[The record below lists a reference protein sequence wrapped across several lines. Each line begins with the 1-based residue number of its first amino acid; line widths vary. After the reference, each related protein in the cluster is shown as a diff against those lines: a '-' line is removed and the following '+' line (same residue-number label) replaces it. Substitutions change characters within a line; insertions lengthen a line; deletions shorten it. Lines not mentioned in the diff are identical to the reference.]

1 MSSTRTYSAN
11 PWNGYSNIN
20 KEKLKSERWFRS
32 GEQDETRTSLGQK
45 DTKSGK
51 AHLIVIG
58 QAFDWESRTGE
69 KLTLN
74 LLCGFG
80 GEGGIR
86 TPVTLPGKLDFEISP
101 DRQHRQPQTR
111 ISREETALPYPRF
124 CQFMYASVSS
134 PFTKLHSR
142 EKLIQSS
149 RQLRK
154 ALRIF
159 KLRLISNQVHR
170 FNLLRLQMF

>member
-1 MSSTRTYSAN
+1 M
-11 PWNGYSNIN
+11 
-20 KEKLKSERWFRS
+20 
-32 GEQDETRTSLGQK
+32 
-45 DTKSGK
+45 
-51 AHLIVIG
+51 IVIG

-86 TPVTLPGKLDFEISP
+86 TPVTLPGKLDFEISQ
-101 DRQHRQPQTR
+101 DRQHRQPQTK
-111 ISREETALPYPRF
+111 ISRETQLSPALAF
-124 CQFMYASVSS
+124 VSLCQLLFVDLSQ
-134 PFTKLHSR
+134 FFHSL
-142 EKLIQSS
+142 EKFIQSS
-149 RQLRK
+149 KQLLK
-154 ALRIF
+154 PLRIF

>member
-86 TPVTLPGKLDFEISP
+86 TPVTLPGKLDFESSAF
-101 DRQHRQPQTR
+101 
-111 ISREETALPYPRF
+111 SRARPPLRF
-124 CQFMYASVSS
+124 CLV
-134 PFTKLHSR
+134 PFILSQPLK
-142 EKLIQSS
+142 
-149 RQLRK
+149 K
-154 ALRIF
+154 AAENCRAV
-159 KLRLISNQVHR
+159 RG
-170 FNLLRLQMF
+170 